1 MIKLTILVR
10 GDFIEIQPHQ
20 REKPMGPNKIAA
32 HRNGTPQP
40 RNDRPHKEDA
50 ADPCECLRPNEGE
63 DKARLEEEDSTEWKI
78 PPGMPPLY

>member
-20 REKPMGPNKIAA
+20 REKPMGPNKMAA

-40 RNDRPHKEDA
+40 QNDRPHKEDT

-63 DKARLEEEDSTEWKI
+63 DKARLEGEDSTEWKI
-78 PPGMPPLY
+78 PLGMPPLY